1 MKTTN
6 SNPHPRDLKPS
17 STRGFSLI
25 EVTLALGI
33 VAFGLLS
40 ILGVYSGM
48 LGQAAEN
55 TDRRDIGEAT
65 DALRAELNENFDF
78 STVFDWIKS
87 DDPKQLVY
95 VTFRAND
102 AGEPDP
108 TGDRILSTWLD
119 DWADWADYETARE
132 GRWLKAELRLAPNN
146 NPSDLPANSADYP
159 SALLLVQMQMAAV
172 PTPDIP
178 LNTPESLISG
188 QIGVLR

>member
-1 MKTTN
+1 M
-6 SNPHPRDLKPS
+6 NPMMRKPMSGGTS
-17 STRGFSLI
+17 SRRGGFSLI

-40 ILGVYSGM
+40 ILGIYSGM

-78 STVFDWIKS
+78 STVFDWVLT

-102 AGEPDP
+102 EGEPDP

-119 DWADWADYETARE
+119 DWTDWESYETARE

-146 NPSDLPANSADYP
+146 NPSSLPSSSDDYD
-159 SALLLVQMQMAAV
+159 SALLLVQMHMAAV
-172 PTPDIP
+172 PTPNIP
-178 LNTPESLISG
+178 FNSPESLISS
-188 QIGVLR
+188 QIGILR